1 MPTELKIYCDTNT
14 LPENADV
21 DDKESEALKQ
31 LRSIEGLK
39 WFTSHIVGHEATSTK
54 DESKRKKLL
63 AQNEERERVPQDEKV
78 VGYNAQSH
86 GYSFIGFFSLSDVQ
100 DEELR
105 AELMSRG
112 LTQRDA
118 EHITQA
124 VCNDCDVLLTRDV
137 KSIITPHREWL
148 EKRFPKLKVRL
159 PSELLA
165 ERISSAARAS
175 EVIEA
180 ANEGECQGSTAGTAS

>member
-1 MPTELKIYCDTNT
+1 MTTELKIYCDTNT
-14 LPENADV
+14 LPENV
-21 DDKESEALKQ
+21 DTDEEEAEALKK
-31 LRSIEGLK
+31 LKSMEGLK
-39 WFTSHIVGHEATSTK
+39 WFTSHIVGHEASRTK

-78 VGYNAQSH
+78 VGYNAQSD
-86 GYSFIGFFSLSDVQ
+86 GYSFTGFFLLADVQ

-105 AELMSRG
+105 AELISRG

-118 EHITQA
+118 EHITQV
-124 VCNDCDVLLTRDV
+124 VCNDCDVFLTRDA

-148 EKRFPKLKVRL
+148 AKRFPKLKVRL

-165 ERISSAARAS
+165 ERASAALQGSDVIEGAS
-175 EVIEA
+175 E
-180 ANEGECQGSTAGTAS
+180 G

>member
-1 MPTELKIYCDTNT
+1 MKKSLATT
-14 LPENADV
+14 LNRMVIA
-21 DDKESEALKQ
+21 
-31 LRSIEGLK
+31 
-39 WFTSHIVGHEATSTK
+39 
-54 DESKRKKLL
+54 LL
-63 AQNEERERVPQDEKV
+63 A
-78 VGYNAQSH
+78 
-86 GYSFIGFFSLSDVQ
+86 FS
-100 DEELR
+100 R
-105 AELMSRG
+105 FRTFKMK
-112 LTQRDA
+112 
-118 EHITQA
+118 HITQA